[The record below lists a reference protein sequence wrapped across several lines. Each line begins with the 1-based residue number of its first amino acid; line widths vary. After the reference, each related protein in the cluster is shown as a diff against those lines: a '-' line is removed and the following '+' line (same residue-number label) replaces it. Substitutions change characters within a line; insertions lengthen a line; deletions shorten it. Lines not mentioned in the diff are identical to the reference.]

1 MSTLRAVATVEL
13 RLLFYGVYEMEF
25 FVSATKKLGISLVAI
40 GLFAAPA
47 IAADSAIDSGDTA
60 WILTAT
66 ALVLLMT
73 LPGLALFYA
82 GLVQSKNI
90 VSVLMHHFA
99 IAALMSTL
107 WVIAGYSLA
116 FSGDGAWF
124 GDLANSF
131 MSSISLDSAS
141 GTIPESVFAA
151 FQMTFA
157 IITPA
162 LIIGAYVERMKFA
175 AILLFSAI
183 WLLAVYAPVT
193 HWVWG
198 GGIMAEWGV
207 LDFAGGIVVHTT
219 AGTAALVCA
228 LVVGKRRSFP
238 TSVQPPHSPVL
249 TMIGASM
256 LWIGWF
262 GFNGGSALG
271 AGNSAGM
278 ALLVTHIAAAT
289 ASLVWMFIEWF
300 RFGRPS
306 LVGIVTGMV
315 AGLATVTPASGF
327 VGVPGGLILGLAGG
341 VACYVAVDLI
351 RVRLKIDDSLDVFAV
366 HGVGGILGSLL
377 VAYLALPA
385 FGGLGLADGVTAG
398 SQFMVQLASVAI
410 TVLWTGI
417 CSYVILK
424 VIGAVIGL
432 RVDQQDEIEGLDLS
446 QHGERGYH
454 NG

>member
-1 MSTLRAVATVEL
+1 MQFPFSAIKRLGTVL
-13 RLLFYGVYEMEF
+13 IAA
-25 FVSATKKLGISLVAI
+25 S
-40 GLFAAPA
+40 LFASPVFG
-47 IAADSAIDSGDTA
+47 ADSAIDSGDTA
-60 WILTAT
+60 WTLTAT

-99 IAALMSTL
+99 IAALMSIL

-116 FSGDGAWF
+116 FSGDGAWV

-131 MSSISLDSAS
+131 MSNITLDSAS

-162 LIIGAYVERMKFA
+162 LVIGAYVERMKFA

-207 LDFAGGIVVHTT
+207 LDFAGGIVVHAT

-228 LVVGKRRSFP
+228 LVVGKRRGFP

-327 VGVPGGLILGLAGG
+327 IGVPGGLILGLAGG

-398 SQFMVQLASVAI
+398 SQFMVQLSSVAI

-417 CSYVILK
+417 ASYVILT
-424 VIGAVIGL
+424 VIGAMIGL

>member
-1 MSTLRAVATVEL
+1 MQFPFSAIK
-13 RLLFYGVYEMEF
+13 RLGTGLI
-25 FVSATKKLGISLVAI
+25 AASLVASPV
-40 GLFAAPA
+40 F
-47 IAADSAIDSGDTA
+47 AADSAIDSGDTA

-99 IAALMSTL
+99 IAALMSVL

-116 FSGDGAWF
+116 FSGDGAWV

-131 MSSISLDSAS
+131 MSNITLDSAS

-183 WLLAVYAPVT
+183 WLLTVYAPVT

-207 LDFAGGIVVHTT
+207 LDFAGGIVVHAT

-238 TSVQPPHSPVL
+238 NSVQPPHSPVL

-289 ASLVWMFIEWF
+289 ASLVWMFIEWL

-327 VGVPGGLILGLAGG
+327 IGIPGGLIIGLAGG

-377 VAYLALPA
+377 VAYLALPV

-417 CSYVILK
+417 GSYVILK

>member
-1 MSTLRAVATVEL
+1 MQFPFSAIK
-13 RLLFYGVYEMEF
+13 RLGTGLI
-25 FVSATKKLGISLVAI
+25 AASLVASPV
-40 GLFAAPA
+40 F
-47 IAADSAIDSGDTA
+47 AADSAIDSGDTA

-99 IAALMSTL
+99 IAALMSVL

-116 FSGDGAWF
+116 FSGNGAWV

-131 MSSISLDSAS
+131 MSKITLDSAS

-183 WLLAVYAPVT
+183 WLLTVYAPVT

-207 LDFAGGIVVHTT
+207 LDFAGGIVVHAT

-327 VGVPGGLILGLAGG
+327 IGIPGGLIIGLAGG

-417 CSYVILK
+417 ASYVILK

>member
-1 MSTLRAVATVEL
+1 MQFPFSAIK
-13 RLLFYGVYEMEF
+13 RLGTGLI
-25 FVSATKKLGISLVAI
+25 AASLVASPV
-40 GLFAAPA
+40 F
-47 IAADSAIDSGDTA
+47 AADSAIDSGDTA

-99 IAALMSTL
+99 IAALMSVL

-116 FSGDGAWF
+116 FSGDGAWV

-131 MSSISLDSAS
+131 MSNITLDSAS
-141 GTIPESVFAA
+141 GTIPESAFAA

-183 WLLAVYAPVT
+183 WVLAVYAPVT

-198 GGIMAEWGV
+198 GGIMAKWGV
-207 LDFAGGIVVHTT
+207 LDFAGGIVVHAT

-228 LVVGKRRSFP
+228 LVVGKRRGFP

-271 AGNSAGM
+271 AGSSAGM

-327 VGVPGGLILGLAGG
+327 IGVPGGLILGLAGG

-398 SQFMVQLASVAI
+398 SQFMVQLTSVAI

-417 CSYVILK
+417 GSYVILK